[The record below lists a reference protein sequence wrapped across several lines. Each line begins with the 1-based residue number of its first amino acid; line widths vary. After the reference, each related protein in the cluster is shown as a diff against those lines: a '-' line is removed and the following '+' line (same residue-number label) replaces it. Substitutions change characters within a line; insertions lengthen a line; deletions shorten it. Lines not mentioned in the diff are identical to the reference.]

1 MNYIRKSKEALPVV
15 AVCYD
20 FDKTLSPDDM
30 QAQGFIQRIGFEPDE
45 FWKYS
50 SSLSEKHKMDRNA
63 SYMYAMLEKA
73 KGKFHITREI
83 LKECGKGIR
92 LFAGAKE
99 WFFRI
104 NAYGKERGVLV
115 EHYII
120 SCGLK
125 EILEGTDIAD
135 EFTEMFACSFAYD
148 DSGEAMWPAQIV
160 NYTSKTQYL
169 FRITKGMLD
178 ILDEGVNGH
187 MNDSDKRIS
196 FKNIIYIG
204 DSMTDI
210 PCMKVVS
217 QNGGTSVGVY
227 DPKTSDEILK
237 ELLKHGR
244 INCKMKADYREGKEL
259 DMLVKSVIDRA
270 SENPFRI

>member
-1 MNYIRKSKEALPVV
+1 MEFERKQKEFLPVV

-20 FDKTLSPDDM
+20 FDNTLSPDDM
-30 QAQGFIQRIGFEPDE
+30 QAQGFIQRIGFEPED

-50 SSLSEKHKMDRNA
+50 SSLSFKHNMDRNSA
-63 SYMYAMLEKA
+63 YMLAMIQKSE
-73 KGKFHITREI
+73 GKFKITREL
-83 LKECGKGIR
+83 LKECGKDIR
-92 LFAGAKE
+92 LFPGVKE
-99 WFFRI
+99 WFPRI
-104 NAYGKERGVLV
+104 NAYAEERGVIL

-125 EILEGTDIAD
+125 EILEGTPIAN
-135 EFTEMFACSFAYD
+135 EFTEMFACAFAYD
-148 DSGEAMWPAQIV
+148 DEGVAMWPAQVV

-196 FKNIIYIG
+196 FRNMVYIG
-204 DSMTDI
+204 DSLTDI

-227 DPKTSDEILK
+227 NPSYTDDILK
-237 ELLKHGR
+237 ELLEHGR
-244 INCKMKADYREGKEL
+244 INCKTKADYREGKAL
-259 DMLVKSVIDRA
+259 DILVKSVIDKA
-270 SENPFRI
+270 SVNPFCI

>member
-1 MNYIRKSKEALPVV
+1 MEFERKLKESKPVV

-20 FDKTLSPDDM
+20 FDNTLSPDDM
-30 QAQGFIQRIGFEPDE
+30 QAQGFIQKIGFEPKE

-50 SSLSEKHKMDRNA
+50 NALSEHHKMDRNSA
-63 SYMYAMLEKA
+63 YMLAMIQKSE
-73 KGKFHITREI
+73 GKFKITREL

-92 LFAGAKE
+92 LYPGVKE
-99 WFFRI
+99 WFSRI
-104 NAYGKERGVLV
+104 NAYGCERGVIL

-125 EILEGTDIAD
+125 EILEGSPIAG
-135 EFTEMFACSFAYD
+135 EFTEMFACAYVYD
-148 DSGEAMWPAQIV
+148 ENGVAMWPAQVV

-196 FKNIIYIG
+196 FRNMIYIG
-204 DSMTDI
+204 DSLTDI

-227 DPKTSDEILK
+227 DPEASDDFLR
-237 ELLKHGR
+237 ELLIHGR
-244 INCKMKADYREGKEL
+244 INCITKADYREGKSL
-259 DMLVKSVIDRA
+259 DILVKSVIDKA
-270 SENPFRI
+270 SVNPFCI